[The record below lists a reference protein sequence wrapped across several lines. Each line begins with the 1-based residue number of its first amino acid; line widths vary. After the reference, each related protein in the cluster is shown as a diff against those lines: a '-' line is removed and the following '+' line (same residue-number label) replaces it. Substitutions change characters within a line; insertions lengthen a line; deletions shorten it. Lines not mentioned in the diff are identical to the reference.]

1 MHRIASSWTIIQ
13 QATCSTSLSQ
23 IKRYVADPVWVICGS
38 RALRRRRRGGVCL
51 SGAKRRASCSPK
63 NDCVEPLRSISLP
76 HDGNNSQRTSTR
88 VLHLIQSLARSAS
101 PAPRRVNGMFAASG
115 RLPLTRGAKCVGNCA
130 QFTCSP
136 LRVSLPPPFVDHVG
150 LPLPP
155 PFPSLFSSG
164 LQSYDRIPLSLAL
177 RLKKPVFSVHL
188 SATATPP
195 VLRLITMI

>member
-1 MHRIASSWTIIQ
+1 MLGLILLGGSQKKEDSVWLAPAQARQSPSLSLVACAKSRPGHWEATVWLGSGGN
-13 QATCSTSLSQ
+13 QAT
-23 IKRYVADPVWVICGS
+23 
-38 RALRRRRRGGVCL
+38 
-51 SGAKRRASCSPK
+51 AKSK
-63 NDCVEPLRSISLP
+63 E
-76 HDGNNSQRTSTR
+76 GQRD
-88 VLHLIQSLARSAS
+88 V
-101 PAPRRVNGMFAASG
+101 AASG

-136 LRVSLPPPFVDHVG
+136 LRVSLPPFVDHVG

-155 PFPSLFSSG
+155 PSPSLFSSG